1 MANKQGVHAGANG
14 PRFVFGR
21 ENLDYQGP
29 TIEASFTP
37 EMKNPS
43 SDFVDGGELPYG
55 SFGTLSDE
63 EEKQRTTDLAGEFV
77 MFALDDNAMSYDE
90 LTSMDRDEA
99 EELMTEF
106 VNSRRDT
113 VGDDFKRLEQCY
125 EDDFDLGVD
134 AVRDVDQE
142 NDPHMFNEDYI
153 RDNVDPGAKFPTA
166 TIGMYNDTK
175 MFHEESLDNGFYG
188 SFFDYLDSD
197 VAQRN
202 REEQREEDRENIVYL
217 ARDWHDR
224 AKNKEGVSDYYC
236 VIEGDGVGEDLL
248 PDANL
253 IAFPDLVED
262 PSWYIGQHEEDDFAS
277 QEWLQNKDGS
287 LEVTMQSS
295 DGNTQEFRI
304 TPLDPNRYYVNGYE
318 ELMPVPDN
326 QDFRGMDSLDAG
338 DIAKTHLDVGNYEQ
352 LADLLHKQT
361 DETRQAFAE
370 GMSEVGD
377 DEGVT
382 KTIGLYRSK
391 YGDDPVFSGL

>member
-1 MANKQGVHAGANG
+1 MAKKQGVHAGPNG

-29 TIEASFTP
+29 TIEDSFTP

-43 SDFVDGGELPYG
+43 SDFSDGKKLPYG
-55 SFGTLSDE
+55 SFGTLSDD

-153 RDNVDPGAKFPTA
+153 RDNVDPEARIPTA

-175 MFHEESLDNGFYG
+175 MFHEESLDHGFYG

-202 REEQREEDRENIVYL
+202 HEEQREEDRDEVKYL
-217 ARDWHDR
+217 AQDWYDR
-224 AKNKEGVSDYYC
+224 VVKGNPGVSDHYC
-236 VIEGDGVGEDLL
+236 VIEGDGVPGERWL
-248 PDANL
+248 PDAGL
-253 IAFPDLVED
+253 YDFPRLMKD
-262 PSWYIGQHEEDDFAS
+262 PSWNIAIHGEDDVSS

-287 LEVTMQSS
+287 LEVVMQDS
-295 DGNTQEFRI
+295 DGETHEFKI
-304 TPLDPNRYYVNGYE
+304 TPLDPSKYFFNGYH
-318 ELMPVPDN
+318 ELMLVPEDLS
-326 QDFRGMDSLDAG
+326 GVDSLDAG
-338 DIAKTHLDVGNYEQ
+338 DIANTYLEVGNYEH
-352 LADLLHKQT
+352 LADLLHRQT

-382 KTIGLYRSK
+382 KTIGLYRSR
-391 YGDDPVFSGL
+391 YGDDPAFDGL